1 MNPRPSTFLIP
12 HGLSLDE
19 KHSMLYV
26 ADRENGR
33 IQCFD
38 SEGTFHKQISSQ
50 LFEGRVFAVNY
61 NDQGK
66 M

>member
-1 MNPRPSTFLIP
+1 
-12 HGLSLDE
+12 
-19 KHSMLYV
+19 MLYV

-38 SEGTFHKQISSQ
+38 TEGTFHKQISSQ
-50 LFEGRVFAVNY
+50 LFGGRVFAVNY